1 MAGTNGP
8 LTRSCGNDSFDMYW
22 CRKFGP
28 AQPDTSTWVGTN
40 LGAPFSMSDTGV
52 TVDAALA
59 ISSAEGLVPTLK
71 GYANVTSPSIAISP
85 AAGLVPTVEGD
96 ANVLVPV
103 GLAAAAGLI
112 PTISAGTGVEVTP
125 VVGTATAAGLEP
137 TVTAN
142 AEVQVPIGL
151 AVAAGLVPTIATG
164 TGVNII
170 VPLGTALA
178 AGLVPTIRGDAI
190 IMCAGTTGIGRASA
204 EGLSPIITTGTVM
217 PPTPPHPHGGGISYM
232 FQQPTAELLQ
242 EDDEEVLI
250 MFHKM
255 RN

>member
-22 CRKFGP
+22 CSKFGP

-40 LGAPFSMSDTGV
+40 LGVPFPMSDTGV

-96 ANVLVPV
+96 ANVLVPI

-125 VVGTATAAGLEP
+125 GVGTATAAGLEP

-142 AEVQVPIGL
+142 AEVLVPIGL
-151 AVAAGLVPTIATG
+151 AVAAGLIPSVTTG
-164 TGVNII
+164 IGANVT
-170 VPLGTALA
+170 VPLGIALA
-178 AGLVPTIRGDAI
+178 AGLVPTLRGDAI
-190 IMCAGTTGIGRASA
+190 VMCLAGTGIGRATA
-204 EGLSPIITTGTVM
+204 MGLPPVITTGTII
-217 PPTPPHPHGGGISYM
+217 PPAPPHPHFGVGAIPFPM
-232 FQQPTAELLQ
+232 FEDILH
-242 EDDEEVLI
+242 DDEEVLV